1 MELTYKQTYKKEQ
14 TFIGIE
20 NKAKWGFKK
29 YDEKLKDKLD

>member
-20 NKAKWGFKK
+20 NKKK
-29 YDEKLKDKLD
+29 KQEKNKNKLD